1 MPARP
6 YAITGY
12 VKLEVFSTLGE
23 KVAILIDGYMEAGA
37 HSVTFD
43 ATKLTSGVYFYR
55 LVSGSLVETRKMMVV
70 K

>member
-43 ATKLTSGVYFYR
+43 ATKLTSGVYFYEIKTGEFR
-55 LVSGSLVETRKMMVV
+55 AMKKMVMV